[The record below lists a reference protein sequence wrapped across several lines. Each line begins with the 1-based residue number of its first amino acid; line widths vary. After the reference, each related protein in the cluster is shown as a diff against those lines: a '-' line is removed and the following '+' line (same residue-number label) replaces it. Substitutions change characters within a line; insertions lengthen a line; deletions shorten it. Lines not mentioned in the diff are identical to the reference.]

1 MNERDGHIVTPGV
14 RVRDS
19 EIKLEKVA
27 AVLNLDIFIFF
38 FFTLSLKRY
47 YRTQSESEHNNV

>member
-19 EIKLEKVA
+19 EIKLEKVT

-38 FFTLSLKRY
+38 FLL
-47 YRTQSESEHNNV
+47 YR